1 MVMGYLT
8 THCSRLDV
16 TNRHTYLMSVGVGTL
31 EYKMDLKLFYLGC
44 VGATVQ
50 TAYYSYTDSIIAK
63 MQLNEIFVVC
73 ATVFSS
79 LVCLLR
85 KTFGLQLANVA
96 HRLIQL
102 HFCNNAVSIAVRC
115 CLYCSTYTSKIKQF
129 QIHLVF

>member
-1 MVMGYLT
+1 MVMAYLT

-63 MQLNEIFVVC
+63 MQLNE
-73 ATVFSS
+73 
-79 LVCLLR
+79 
-85 KTFGLQLANVA
+85 
-96 HRLIQL
+96 LI
-102 HFCNNAVSIAVRC
+102 
-115 CLYCSTYTSKIKQF
+115 YKCSGFTE
-129 QIHLVF
+129 L